1 MRRRSHFPTLVIRAA
16 RHARFALAAAC
27 FALGLVAHAYAQTA
41 TNTGTY
47 TKKPILIIIPFAPD
61 AADVFIR
68 AIAPAL
74 ESELGQPV
82 AFENRPHIRW

>member
-1 MRRRSHFPTLVIRAA
+1 MRRRSHFSTLVIRAA
-16 RHARFALAAAC
+16 RVARFVLAAAC
-27 FALGLVAHAYAQTA
+27 FALGLVAYAYAQTA
-41 TNTGTY
+41 TNKGTY
-47 TKKPILIIIPFAPD
+47 PKKPILIIVPFALD

-82 AFENRPHIRW
+82 AFENRPRIRW

>member
-1 MRRRSHFPTLVIRAA
+1 MRRRSHFSTLIIRAA
-16 RHARFALAAAC
+16 WLARFALAAAC
-27 FALGLVAHAYAQTA
+27 FALGLVVHVYVQTA

-47 TKKPILIIIPFAPD
+47 PKKPILIIVHFALD

-74 ESELGQPV
+74 ESGMGQPV
-82 AFENRPHIRW
+82 GFENRPHIRC

>member
-16 RHARFALAAAC
+16 RLARFMLAAVC

-41 TNTGTY
+41 TTTGTY
-47 TKKPILIIIPFAPD
+47 PKKPILIIVPIAPS
-61 AADVFIR
+61 AADAFIR

-74 ESELGQPV
+74 ESELGQAV
-82 AFENRPHIRW
+82 VIENRPRIRW